1 MEKEKRMARIKL
13 FLLLSAFVIGGAYL
27 ARVYVHAK
35 SPSSVKIKVYKV
47 EFMTNRSDAQPL
59 VVFSNAA
66 GKDMDLANDTGEF
79 IAPVRNA
86 AVVYNRIRLTV
97 KNGIKMSIANAED
110 NPCGG
115 ALFTNRA
122 FSITEGTDPN
132 SQVPVYFASAEDGGG
147 AWVGSQI
154 TNLLVKPLTV
164 SQERTTEV
172 KLKFIVSDTL
182 FCPGGE
188 VARRAPWSVWPETT
202 WLMAPLPVSAI
213 NTLHQ
218 G

>member
-1 MEKEKRMARIKL
+1 MTKETRMAKIK
-13 FLLLSAFVIGGAYL
+13 FLMLIAVFVIGGGYL

-35 SPSSVKIKVYKV
+35 SPSSVKLTVYKV
-47 EFMTNRSDAQPL
+47 EFMTDRSDAQPL
-59 VVFSNAA
+59 VVFSSTA
-66 GKDMDLANDTGEF
+66 GRDMDLASEAGEF
-79 IAPVRNA
+79 IAQVRNA
-86 AVVYNRIRLTV
+86 AGVYNRIRLTV
-97 KNGIKMSIANAED
+97 KNGIKMSVANAED

-115 ALFTNRA
+115 ALFTDRA
-122 FSITEGTDPN
+122 FSIAEGTDPD
-132 SQVPVYFASAEDGGG
+132 SRVPVYFASAEDGGG

-164 SQERTTEV
+164 SQDRTTDI

-202 WLMAPLPVSAI
+202 
-213 NTLHQ
+213 
-218 G
+218 